1 MGLVTPVKRPAFLG
15 AENWCW
21 NRRGLAVCVTVTVG
35 VTVGRTVG
43 ETAGV
48 TVEWQMLWH
57 I

>member
-15 AENWCW
+15 ADNWCW